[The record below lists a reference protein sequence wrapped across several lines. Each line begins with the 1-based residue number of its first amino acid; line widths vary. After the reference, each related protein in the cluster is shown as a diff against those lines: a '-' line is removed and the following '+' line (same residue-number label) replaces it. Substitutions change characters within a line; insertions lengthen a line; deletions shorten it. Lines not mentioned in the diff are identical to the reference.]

1 MSDVLTVGLAV
12 AMKEDRKATAYGVV
26 VSDDS
31 GTATIVDSFAVTN
44 DESDLATRLFDMAQ
58 TVRTRVGTLGPAC
71 VVIRRADFPPTGSRA
86 ESPKVRLLA
95 EGAITSA
102 SRAKCQ
108 ATFLATGKEIG
119 DWCGTD
125 KAGLDADAKALVK
138 SAGLAQK
145 FAPAASAA
153 LGGLTR

>member
-1 MSDVLTVGLAV
+1 MEGDY
-12 AMKEDRKATAYGVV
+12 KATAYGIVL
-26 VSDDS
+26 SNDS
-31 GTATIVDSFAVTN
+31 GSPVVTDHIAITN

-58 TVRTRVGTLGPAC
+58 TVRTRVATLGPAS
-71 VVIRRADFPPTGSRA
+71 VVIRRADFPPKSSRA

-102 SRAKCQ
+102 ARAKCEQ
-108 ATFLATGKEIG
+108 TFLADGKTISG
-119 DWCGTD
+119 WCSTD

-138 SAGLAQK
+138 AAGLAQK
-145 FAPAASAA
+145 YIPAASAA